1 MSKRFQLTESEKKQ
15 IKNLYLFE
23 EPKKGDTKFCHKGN
37 VKTLEEIV
45 GDDEME
51 DYVDGIKLRKNGLGA
66 LIDRVELLK
75 ANRLLSKVSDEGK
88 HAAFQIMNQLKS
100 YKPYNYFEETT
111 KECRSAMDKIIEL
124 YKENEHGEELVKDI
138 EKVYGMSHHSPET
151 KEYIKHSLNL
161 IKSS

>member
-1 MSKRFQLTESEKKQ
+1 MSKKFQLTESEKKQ
-15 IKNLYLFE
+15 IKSLYLFE

-37 VKTLEEIV
+37 VKTLEEIT

-51 DYVDGIKLRKNGLGA
+51 DYVEGIQIRKNGLGA
-66 LIDRVELLK
+66 IIDRLELLK
-75 ANRLLSKVSDEGK
+75 ANRLLGKVSDDGK

-111 KECRSAMDKIIEL
+111 KECRGAMDKIIEL

-138 EKVYGMSHHSPET
+138 EKVYGMTYKNPET
-151 KEYIKHSLNL
+151 KEYLKHILNMV
-161 IKSS
+161 KGS